1 MKDLSTAS
9 REELLEEM
17 IHMAGTK
24 GLVSG
29 TSKHGEYCHVPM
41 TLLPAMFS
49 RTVFETAVTVNP
61 IFNLLVD
68 RIARDIP
75 WLHSTLKKTGDADPF
90 TGKLL
95 NISEQ
100 VQKDGL
106 AQSAYFGIF
115 RSDYMLNKSDQRLL
129 QVELNTIAAS
139 FGGLMAGVSEWH
151 KFAMQWLMQKHL
163 NEHDDNILKSFYGES
178 QSDINSALPS
188 NPALESI
195 PAGIAF
201 AHEYYIMN
209 RFASA
214 LREDKAIYVLFVVQK
229 DERNFADQR
238 SLEFALLQSHGISVI
253 RKTLTELTQDLAI
266 RNTKLF
272 VCEKE
277 ISVVYFRAGYTPND
291 YPTEKEWKVRLSIEK
306 SFAIKCPSVAY
317 QLVGAKK
324 IQQVLN
330 TPNVLHRFLSKTEA
344 ELVSIHFAG
353 QWALGPGVSNADEL
367 AVSEA
372 KKFPENYV
380 MKPQREG
387 GGNNL
392 YGIDIKNALENMS
405 PEELSAYVLMQRI
418 YPQPAYALLAR
429 EGKVRCVP
437 SVQELGIY
445 GCFMSLPENNVLMNK
460 GHCGQ
465 LLRTKAL
472 GVDEGGVATGYSCLD
487 SPFLV

>member
-1 MKDLSTAS
+1 MNDLSTAS
-9 REELLEEM
+9 KEELLEEM

-106 AQSAYFGIF
+106 AQSAYF
-115 RSDYMLNKSDQRLL
+115 DQRLL

-151 KFAMQWLMQKHL
+151 KFAMQC
-163 NEHDDNILKSFYGES
+163 
-178 QSDINSALPS
+178 QSDINAALPS

-209 RFASA
+209 P
-214 LREDKAIYVLFVVQK
+214 IYVLFVVQK

-353 QWALGPGVSNADEL
+353 QWALGP
-367 AVSEA
+367 
-372 KKFPENYV
+372 ENYV